1 MEISFS
7 GSEVAVITALLGAV
21 VGGFLGVGRML
32 LAEKDRQIQRLERQ
46 NEDLLAAVFTGTKA
60 VENTTTVL
68 KQRATR

>member
-46 NEDLLAAVFTGTKA
+46 NEDLLAAVLTGTKA